1 MCWQG
6 DISGRFFLI
15 GVRMRA
21 SCVGKVDTSLVCT
34 PLQEIGVSDQH
45 PWSC

>member
-1 MCWQG
+1 MCCQD

-21 SCVGKVDTSLVCT
+21 SCVVKMIYLV
-34 PLQEIGVSDQH
+34 VS
-45 PWSC
+45 S

>member
-1 MCWQG
+1 MCWQD

-21 SCVGKVDTSLVCT
+21 SCVGKMIYLV
-34 PLQEIGVSDQH
+34 VS
-45 PWSC
+45 S

>member
-1 MCWQG
+1 MCWQD

-15 GVRMRA
+15 GVRMGA